1 MNRPERDIVRI
12 GIVGRA
18 HGVRGLVKVKPVTDS
33 PQRFKDLSSV
43 IVESPQGTRQQLKIS
58 HVFVHHNE
66 VRLGFEEI
74 GNREEAEELTGSSLN
89 IPIDD
94 VRPLEKDAYYG
105 FEVIGFQVST
115 VSGRFL
121 GRVEEVMD
129 LPANAVL
136 IVRHEGKEY
145 LIPSIKDVIKEID
158 KALGKI
164 TIEPVEGLLD

>member
-1 MNRPERDIVRI
+1 M
-12 GIVGRA
+12 
-18 HGVRGLVKVKPVTDS
+18 KPVTDR
-33 PQRFKDLSSV
+33 PQRFKELSSV

-74 GNREEAEELTGSSLN
+74 RNREEAEELTGSSLN

-94 VRPLEKDAYYG
+94 VRALEEDAYYG
-105 FEVIGFQVST
+105 FEVIGFEVYT
-115 VSGRFL
+115 VSERYL
-121 GRVEEVMD
+121 GQVEEVMD

-136 IVRHEGKEY
+136 IVRYKGNEY
-145 LIPSIKDVIKEID
+145 LIPSIKDVIKHID
-158 KALGKI
+158 KERGKI

>member
-1 MNRPERDIVRI
+1 
-12 GIVGRA
+12 
-18 HGVRGLVKVKPVTDS
+18 VKPVTDR
-33 PQRFKDLSSV
+33 PQRFKELSSV

-74 GNREEAEELTGSSLN
+74 RNREEAEELTGSSLN

-94 VRPLEKDAYYG
+94 VRALEEDAYYG
-105 FEVIGFQVST
+105 FEVIGFEVYT
-115 VSGRFL
+115 VSERYL
-121 GRVEEVMD
+121 GQVEEVMD

-136 IVRHEGKEY
+136 IVRYKGNEY
-145 LIPSIKDVIKEID
+145 LIPSIKDVIKHID
-158 KALGKI
+158 KERGKI